1 MFKKFYTYLYLG
13 VEMKDEKNTGESKN
27 SAVVNTAT
35 NANKNFGTK
44 NAYSFIDAFKCF
56 LFLIIVTAGVSVI
69 LQIIMAIVASS
80 TGKAI
85 EEVSNSDTFT
95 ILTYVLS
102 PLVFIIY
109 FFVFNA
115 IKKVDNKYALSDGQ
129 KVSLLPISISMV
141 LAVICIF
148 LFTPF
153 MNLIDYFFS
162 RFGYVPDNAIPLSE
176 KMASGGGYFWLGVLI
191 FCLLP
196 AIAEELIFRGI
207 IQKSLSTKL
216 NGVATIIL
224 TTIMFTLMHGALQ
237 QTVYQLLVGIMLSYL
252 VCVGGSIIY
261 SIILHF
267 LNNFFVLLFSTFDI
281 VGYLSGENTIY
292 YNIFSKIFP
301 FLLFLLGLVLVAI
314 LFWVLKYLRNKNF
327 FRYDPKKNKKV
338 KKTEPVILNEPDKLR
353 LKDLWGNTTYF
364 EKIFIISSFLLVGI
378 IWIINTISGFIA

>member
-1 MFKKFYTYLYLG
+1 M
-13 VEMKDEKNTGESKN
+13 EDEKNVSTNKSSKIDTTMDIKN
-27 SAVVNTAT
+27 YNFS
-35 NANKNFGTK
+35 NKNTY
-44 NAYSFIDAFKCF
+44 NLIDAFKCF
-56 LFLIIVTAGVSVI
+56 LFLIIVTVGVSVV
-69 LQIIMAIVASS
+69 LQIIMAIVATSTKQTLEQVSS
-80 TGKAI
+80 
-85 EEVSNSDTFT
+85 SDTFI
-95 ILTYVLS
+95 ILTHILS

-109 FFVFNA
+109 YFVFNA

-162 RFGYVPDNAIPLSE
+162 RFGYVPDNTIPLSE
-176 KMASGGGYFWLGVLI
+176 KMASGGGYFGLGVLI
-191 FCLLP
+191 YCLLP

-224 TTIMFTLMHGALQ
+224 TTIMFTLMHGSLQ
-237 QTVYQLLVGIMLSYL
+237 QTVYQMLVGIMLSYL

-327 FRYDPKKNKKV
+327 FRYDPKRNRKV
-338 KKTEPVILNEPDKLR
+338 KKIEPVILNEPDKLK
-353 LKDLWGNTTYF
+353 LKDLWGNSTYF